1 MTTIQPGLLG
11 ALILGVLIVV
21 IAVVVAVLAVTGGLY
36 GLAPPARRFI
46 KKDQPLWWVRDI
58 LIAALVAVLVLVGQS
73 YLVSASGA
81 REHGQDQD
89 QDQAQ
94 DQRISDLHFVRD
106 RSSTWYQD
114 RPFRQ
119 FDLRDMNLAGLELR
133 GVDFVEANLSGANL
147 TGTVLRY
154 QSGMPEAPGRP
165 AIPAVN
171 AYLQGA
177 NLCHAVLNGAD
188 LRNAYLIN
196 VNFTGVDL
204 TFTRLQGAVLYGSD
218 LSAATLPS
226 DPGFLDG
233 IHYDDGTIWPE
244 GYQPPPSAIGDK
256 LGFLNDPIN
265 SKLYGD
271 IQRPACNS

>member
-1 MTTIQPGLLG
+1 MTSIQPGLLG

-21 IAVVVAVLAVTGGLY
+21 IAVVVAVLALTGGVY
-36 GLAPPARRFI
+36 GLAPRARRFI

-58 LIAALVAVLVLVGQS
+58 LIAVLVAVLVLFGQS
-73 YLVSASGA
+73 YLISASDA
-81 REHGQDQD
+81 PEQGQAQGHDQD
-89 QDQAQ
+89 L
-94 DQRISDLHFVRD
+94 RISDLQFVRD

-114 RPFRQ
+114 RPFRY
-119 FDLRDMNLAGLELR
+119 FDLRDMNLAGLELK
-133 GVDFVEANLSGANL
+133 GVDFVGANLSGANL

-154 QSGMPEAPGRP
+154 QSGAPEAPGRA

-218 LSAATLPS
+218 LSTATLPS
-226 DPGFLDG
+226 DPSYLDG
-233 IHYDDGTIWPE
+233 IHYDDSTIWPE
-244 GYQPPPSAIGDK
+244 GFQPPPSAIGDK
-256 LGFLNDPIN
+256 LAFLNDPIN
-265 SKLYGD
+265 NKLYGD
-271 IQRPACNS
+271 VQRPTCNS